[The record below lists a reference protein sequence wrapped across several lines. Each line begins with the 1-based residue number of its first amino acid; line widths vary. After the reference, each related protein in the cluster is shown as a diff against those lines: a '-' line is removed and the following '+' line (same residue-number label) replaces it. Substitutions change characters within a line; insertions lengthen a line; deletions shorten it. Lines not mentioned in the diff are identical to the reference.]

1 MGKHYIPQFLLSGFT
16 EEGRL
21 FVFDKVRAQW
31 FASQPKS
38 IANEGDLWPDETE
51 NFVTEN
57 IENPAQHAIEQ
68 LRGRHQLTAP
78 DRHALARYIAFLWKR
93 VPANREQFLNALPE
107 VGERIRRDLNQ
118 TLKVEQR
125 VIANKH
131 IDKLIAERPAALWQ
145 ASIQAGFRRDVPG
158 AIVGMQ
164 WQVIHA
170 DEPSFF
176 ASDNPVFFFRTDGIG
191 RSTSELTLPFSS
203 RAALV
208 GRYALGDRPLHVS
221 AQSSQVKEINR
232 RTVSKATRFV
242 FAQTKQPW
250 MMPFLLKV
258 HEPARGSIFSDR
270 GHLII

>member
-1 MGKHYIPQFLLSGFT
+1 MGKHYIPQFLLRGFT

-21 FVFDKVRAQW
+21 FVFDKVHAEW

-51 NFVTEN
+51 TFVTET

-68 LRGRHQLTAP
+68 LRRRHQLTEE
-78 DRHALARYIAFLWKR
+78 DRRVLAQYIAFLWKR
-93 VPANREQFLNALPE
+93 VPANREQFLNGLPE
-107 VGERIRRDLNQ
+107 VGESIRRDLNR
-118 TLKVEQR
+118 TLKAEQR
-125 VIANKH
+125 IIANKH

-158 AIVGMQ
+158 AIAGMQ
-164 WQVIHA
+164 WQVFHA
-170 DEPSFF
+170 DKPSYF
-176 ASDNPVFFFRTDGIG
+176 ASDNPVFFFRSDGIG

-208 GRYALGDRPLHVS
+208 GRHASVDRPLHVS
-221 AQSSQVKEINR
+221 AQSFQVKEINR

-242 FAQTKQPW
+242 FAQIQQPW
-250 MMPFLLKV
+250 MKPFLLKV
-258 HEPARGSIFSDR
+258 HEPARGSIFSNRSD
-270 GHLII
+270 LII